1 MCILWLYSSI
11 SVVLPSLG
19 ASVLMKVMEKL
30 LKNGGLAETAC
41 CSGQLGLAQRPQ
53 KAGKMDEGKEAYW
66 YGSGI

>member
-1 MCILWLYSSI
+1 
-11 SVVLPSLG
+11 
-19 ASVLMKVMEKL
+19 MKVMEKL